1 MKTPKRGSIILGAA
15 AAVLAMLTG
24 CTKDG
29 GSQGDSSRMKVGLV
43 TDVGGRGDKSFNDS
57 ALRGLENWAADM
69 EYVSGGY
76 RPLDAGRRAASI
88 PKELAEQNIVPL
100 EVQPMVLHAKQQED
114 YESNLQL
121 LVDNGAGLSIG
132 VGFMLENAVESAAKK
147 NPGARFILVDSP
159 ILSASGQAYELP
171 NVATVTFREQEG
183 AFLVGAIAGLA
194 SETGKIGFVGGMQL
208 PLIKRF
214 EVGFR
219 AGVHAVSPEAARQML
234 IAYTGSFNRVDA
246 GKQVAQDMFAK
257 GVDIAFHAAG
267 GDGLGV
273 IAAAKEA
280 GRMAIGCD
288 SDQYDVAPDTVLTSL
303 LKRVD
308 LAVYQAAARAK
319 AGTFKAGNVEMGLA
333 ENGLGFAPI
342 RTAKIPADKREA
354 LLKKV
359 GELEKQIVS
368 GALRVPAT
376 QEELDA
382 FMASNPGAAPAPA
395 PAAAPENAPRPDVS
409 PAPAP

>member
-1 MKTPKRGSIILGAA
+1 MKSPKKWTIALGAA
-15 AAVLAMLTG
+15 AAALSLFAG
-24 CTKDG
+24 CTKDSGGQSGG
-29 GSQGDSSRMKVGLV
+29 GSSMKVGLV

-57 ALRGLENWAADM
+57 ALRGLENWAADK

-76 RPLDAGRRAASI
+76 KPLDAGKRAASI
-88 PKELAEQNIVPL
+88 PGELADQKIVPL
-100 EVQPMVLHAKQQED
+100 GVEPMVLHAKQQED

-121 LVDNGAGLSIG
+121 LVDNGASLSIG
-132 VGFMLENAVESAAKK
+132 VGFMLENSVESAAKK
-147 NPGARFILVDSP
+147 NPGAHFVLVDSP
-159 ILSASGQAYELP
+159 ILNASGETYELP

-183 AFLVGAIAGLA
+183 AFLVGAIAGLV

-219 AGVHAVSPEAARQML
+219 AGVHAVAPEAAKNMRV
-234 IAYTGSFNRVDA
+234 AYTGSFNRVDA

-257 GVDIAFHAAG
+257 GVDIVFHAAG

-319 AGTFKAGNVEMGLA
+319 EGVFKSGNVEMGLA
-333 ENGLGFAPI
+333 ENGLAFAPI
-342 RTAKIPADKREA
+342 RIARIPADKRDA
-354 LLKKV
+354 LLNKV
-359 GELEKQIVS
+359 KELEKQIVS
-368 GALRVPAT
+368 GAIQVPAT
-376 QEELDA
+376 QEALDA
-382 FMASNPGAAPAPA
+382 FMASGTSQAPSAGAAAETAPQA
-395 PAAAPENAPRPDVS
+395 P
-409 PAPAP
+409 